1 MTRDPSPNCW
11 LLWSS
16 GEDSPSVKLRSGFQP
31 LLAAACCKLPL
42 TAMSVRNQGDEK
54 GQEMEQ
60 GRPQLHLSYSL
71 DPPLPTKLSRNE
83 KAKKGL
89 GDPGGSEVRI

>member
-1 MTRDPSPNCW
+1 M
-11 LLWSS
+11 
-16 GEDSPSVKLRSGFQP
+16 KLRSGFQP
-31 LLAAACCKLPL
+31 LLLPL

-60 GRPQLHLSYSL
+60 RRRPQLHLSYSL
-71 DPPLPTKLSRNE
+71 DPPLPTKLSRKE